1 MTWIILAAVL
11 LALLNYEFSK
21 YITLAVMGGLLL
33 LFSLTHWGVT
43 ISLVIQWLLYLPT
56 AAILLSPAIRQG
68 LIAGHLMS
76 WFKASQPEISAV
88 ERDVLESGNI
98 WVEQEF
104 FKGRPD
110 FSKIINHSQPM
121 LTKAEQTFL
130 DNQVETLCAM
140 LNDWEITNQLHD
152 LPLQVWDYIKQEK
165 FWGLVIDKKY
175 GGLQFSAYAH
185 SQIIIKL
192 ATKSMSA
199 ALTVMVPNSLGP
211 AEFLSH
217 YGTEQQKDTYLPRLA
232 TGKEIACFGLTAP
245 NAGSDATAI
254 TDKGIVCEQEFE
266 GKRVLGIRISFD
278 KRYIT
283 LAPVATLIGLAFKL
297 FDPDHLL
304 GDEEKLGITLAL
316 VPAKLPGVNQ
326 GSRHD
331 PLNLA
336 FMNGPIRG
344 DNVFIPLDY
353 VIGGP
358 DNVGNGWRMLME
370 CLSIGR
376 SISLPALA
384 TASANISYRMTSAYA
399 VVRKQ
404 FKHSIG
410 DFEGVQLPLA
420 AIGGLTYMMQSLRLL
435 TLEGVD
441 NGLRPAVASAI
452 AKYHTTE
459 LARKIV
465 NHAMDIHGG
474 RAIQNGPRN
483 YLANI
488 YAKLPICITVEG
500 ANILTR
506 CLIIYGQGALR
517 CHPYLQH
524 EIDAVMQDDLAAFD
538 TQITE
543 HAGAM
548 TYHAVASLLRRFKP
562 TRCYKTALSQF
573 SVLFSLV
580 SDLTMIVVGK
590 ELKFKEALSAR
601 LGDILSYLYMATAT
615 LKYYENNG
623 QPESE
628 HLLMRWSLE
637 YSLAHIEQSF
647 TDIFNNYP
655 LPWLGRL
662 LAITALPRRYK
673 GPTDRLSIEVAQF
686 MQTDNECR
694 QRLTSAC
701 YIGDNASDPCYRVE
715 QAWRQAQN
723 LEEPVCADSFAQL
736 IWDALQVDEFEG
748 AIS

>member
-1 MTWIILAAVL
+1 MTWMILIVVL
-11 LALLNYEFSK
+11 LALLNYRATQVT
-21 YITLAVMGGLLL
+21 TLSTIGGLLL
-33 LFSLTHWGVT
+33 LFSLTHWGATVN
-43 ISLVIQWLLYLPT
+43 LVIQWLLYVVAT
-56 AAILLSPAIRQG
+56 IFLLSPTLRQK
-68 LIAGHLMS
+68 LIMGRLMC
-76 WFKASQPEISAV
+76 WFKASQPAISAV

-98 WVEQEF
+98 WVEHEF

-110 FSKIINHSQPM
+110 LNKIINYPAPT
-121 LTKAEQTFL
+121 LTTAEQAFL
-130 DNQVETLCAM
+130 DNQVEKLCAM
-140 LNDWEITNQLHD
+140 LDDWEITNQLHD
-152 LPLQVWDYIKQEK
+152 LPSAVWDYIKREN
-165 FWGLVIDKKY
+165 FWGLVIAKQY

-185 SQIIIKL
+185 SQIIVKL

-217 YGTEQQKDTYLPRLA
+217 YGTQAQKDYYLPRLA
-232 TGKEIACFGLTAP
+232 TGKEIACFGLTAL

-254 TDKGIVCEQEFE
+254 TDNGVVCEQEFE
-266 GKRVLGIRISFD
+266 GKRVLGIKVSFD

-304 GDEEKLGITLAL
+304 GDQEKLGITLAL
-316 VPAKLPGVNQ
+316 VPATLPGVSQ

-331 PLNLA
+331 PLHMA

-358 DNVGNGWRMLME
+358 DNVGKGWRMLME

-384 TASANISYRMTSAYA
+384 MASATISYRMTSAYA
-399 VVRKQ
+399 VLRKQ

-410 DFEGVQLPLA
+410 DFEGIQLPLA
-420 AIGGLTYMMQSLRLL
+420 AIGGLTYMLQSLRLL
-435 TLEGVD
+435 TLEGVGH
-441 NGLRPAVASAI
+441 GLRPAVASAI

-459 LARKIV
+459 IARKIV

-488 YAKLPICITVEG
+488 YTNLPICITVEG

-524 EIDAVMQDDLAAFD
+524 EIDAAMQNDIVAFD
-538 TQITE
+538 SVISKHASAITS
-543 HAGAM
+543 HAII
-548 TYHAVASLLRRFKP
+548 SLLRRFKP
-562 TRCYKTALSQF
+562 TSCYKTAISQF

-580 SDLTMIVVGK
+580 SDLTMMIVGK

-601 LGDILSYLYMATAT
+601 LGDILSYLYSATAI
-615 LKYYENNG
+615 LKYFENNG
-623 QPESE
+623 QPKSE
-628 HLLMRWSLE
+628 VLLMRWSLE
-637 YSLAHIEQSF
+637 YALATIEQSF
-647 TDIFNNYP
+647 ADIFNNYP

-662 LAITALPRRYK
+662 LMVMTLPRRFK
-673 GPTDRLSIEVAQF
+673 GPTDRLSIELAQF

-694 QRLTSAC
+694 QRLTTAC

-715 QAWRQAQN
+715 QAWRQAQH
-723 LEEPVCADSFAQL
+723 LEEPINGNSFAQL
-736 IWDALQVDEFEG
+736 VSDALQVDEFEG

>member
-1 MTWIILAAVL
+1 MTWIVLVAVL
-11 LALLNYEFSK
+11 LVLLNYEVSK
-21 YITLAVMGGLLL
+21 LVTLAVMGGLLL
-33 LFSLTHWGVT
+33 LFSLTHVAT
-43 ISLVIQWLLYLPT
+43 TASLVVQWLLYIPI
-56 AAILLSPAIRQG
+56 AAILLIPVIRQG
-68 LIAGHLMS
+68 LITGWLMR

-88 ERDVLESGNI
+88 ERDVLDSGNI

-104 FKGRPD
+104 FKGRID
-110 FSKIINHSQPM
+110 FDKIINQSQST
-121 LTKAEQTFL
+121 LTPAEQSFI
-130 DNQVETLCAM
+130 DNEVETLCSM
-140 LNDWEITNQLHD
+140 LDDWEITNKLRD
-152 LPLQVWDYIKQEK
+152 LPLQVWDYIKQHK
-165 FWGLVIDKKY
+165 FWGLVVAKEY
-175 GGLQFSAYAH
+175 GGLEFSAYAH
-185 SQIIIKL
+185 SQIITKL
-192 ATKSMSA
+192 ASKSMSA

-217 YGTEQQKDTYLPRLA
+217 YGTQQQKDYYLPRLVE
-232 TGKEIACFGLTAP
+232 GKEIACFGLTAP

-254 TDKGIVCEQEFE
+254 SDKGIICEQEFD
-266 GKRVLGIRISFD
+266 GKQVLGIKLNFD

-283 LAPVATLIGLAFKL
+283 LAPIATLIGLAFKL
-297 FDPDHLL
+297 YDPHHLL
-304 GDEEKLGITLAL
+304 GDQEKLGITLAL
-316 VPAKLPGVNQ
+316 VPAKLAGVSQ
-326 GSRHD
+326 GTRHD

-344 DNVFIPLDY
+344 KNVFIPLDY
-353 VIGGP
+353 VIGGAK
-358 DNVGNGWRMLME
+358 NVGKGWRMLME

-384 TASANISYRMTSAYA
+384 TASACVSYRMTSAYA
-399 VVRKQ
+399 VVRQQ

-420 AIGGLTYMMQSLRLL
+420 TIGGLTYIMQALRLL

-441 NGLRPAVASAI
+441 SGLRPAVASAI
-452 AKYHTTE
+452 AKYHATE
-459 LARKIV
+459 LARQIV
-465 NHAMDIHGG
+465 NHAMDVHGG

-488 YAKLPICITVEG
+488 YANLPICITVEG

-524 EIDAVMQDDLAAFD
+524 EIEAAMQDDLVAFD
-538 TQITE
+538 KAITE

-548 TYHAVASLLRRFKP
+548 ACHAVASLLRRFKP

-580 SDLTMIVVGK
+580 SDVSMAIVGK

-601 LGDILSYLYMATAT
+601 LGDVLSYLYMATAT
-615 LKYYENNG
+615 LKYFDNNG
-623 QPESE
+623 QSLSE
-628 HLLMRWSLE
+628 QLLMRWSLE
-637 YSLAHIEQSF
+637 YALSKIEHSF
-647 TDIFNNYP
+647 ADIFANYP
-655 LPWLGRL
+655 VPWLGRL
-662 LAITALPRRYK
+662 FATITLPRRYK
-673 GPTDRLSIEVAQF
+673 GPSDQLSTELAHF
-686 MQTDNECR
+686 MQTDTECR
-694 QRLTSAC
+694 QRLTSTC

-715 QAWRQAQN
+715 QAWRYAQN
-723 LEEPVCADSFAQL
+723 LEQPVDEENFAQL